1 MSCSC
6 RATPWRIFVQGLAQ
20 VHRLEATT
28 LSPRA
33 GRLAP
38 TIPRAAVHASL
49 FAAPRQER
57 GFRVSAGQRQDAGSA
72 AAAVT
77 SETVWEAPG
86 AAEEGDGLKTSPQE
100 VAREEASGEPQQ
112 TTRRAKLQDHGG
124 DNNASGTTL
133 DAAPSSPATP
143 QRARKPRLSVSDL
156 IKTPNAEASP
166 GPKPQGESW
175 QTQKAALKKKFP
187 DGWKPR
193 KRLSP
198 DALAGIRALNAQFPD
213 VYTTQALADKFE
225 VSSEAIRRI
234 LKSKWQPSADEE
246 QERQERWFRRGKQV
260 WEQKAALGVKPPKR
274 WRREGIVRDP
284 GYHEWSRKASQ
295 REQEWEEEETRRYSD
310 SRARSAQG
318 GGRTGK

>member
-28 LSPRA
+28 PLPRA
-33 GRLAP
+33 VRLAP
-38 TIPRAAVHASL
+38 TFPRAAVHGSL
-49 FAAPRQER
+49 FATPRQER
-57 GFRVSAGQRQDAGSA
+57 GFCVSARQRQDAGSA

-77 SETVWEAPG
+77 SEAVREAPG
-86 AAEEGDGLKTSPQE
+86 AAEEGDGP
-100 VAREEASGEPQQ
+100 GESRQ
-112 TTRRAKLQDHGG
+112 TTRRAKPQDDEP
-124 DNNASGTTL
+124 DNNASDTTL
-133 DAAPSSPATP
+133 EAVLSSPPTP
-143 QRARKPRLSVSDL
+143 QRARKPKLSVSDL
-156 IKTPNAEASP
+156 IKTPDEEP
-166 GPKPQGESW
+166 PPEPKHQGESW

-234 LKSKWQPSADEE
+234 LKSKWQPSVDEE

-295 REQEWEEEETRRYSD
+295 REQEWEEEETRRYSEG
-310 SRARSAQG
+310 RARSAQG
-318 GGRTGK
+318 GRRTGK